1 MGRVARIMA
10 VRAVARKHEEAGR
23 EAGREEA
30 EAKAKTEA
38 EAKAKTEEVPGL
50 KDVYK
55 VEIHIVEDI
64 DYPAAREDVIKAFE
78 GFKDVDP
85 SDKEWVSK
93 HLPEGTYK
101 NDDEV
106 IHAMGL
112 KYTLIASGHKGGE
125 AKGAAAGAME

>member
-1 MGRVARIMA
+1 VDA
-10 VRAVARKHEEAGR
+10 
-23 EAGREEA
+23 
-30 EAKAKTEA
+30 
-38 EAKAKTEEVPGL
+38 
-50 KDVYK
+50 
-55 VEIHIVEDI
+55 VEIHIIDDI
-64 DYPAAREDVIKAFE
+64 NYLASREDVIKAFE

-112 KYTLIASGHKGGE
+112 KYTLTASGHKGGE

>member
-1 MGRVARIMA
+1 MGLARVM
-10 VRAVARKHEEAGR
+10 VAKRVVKKHEEAGR

-30 EAKAKTEA
+30 EAKV
-38 EAKAKTEEVPGL
+38 KTEEVPGL

-55 VEIHIVEDI
+55 VEVHIVEDI
-64 DYPAAREDVIKAFE
+64 NYPASRKDVIKAFE

-112 KYTLIASGHKGGE
+112 KYTLTASGHKGGE